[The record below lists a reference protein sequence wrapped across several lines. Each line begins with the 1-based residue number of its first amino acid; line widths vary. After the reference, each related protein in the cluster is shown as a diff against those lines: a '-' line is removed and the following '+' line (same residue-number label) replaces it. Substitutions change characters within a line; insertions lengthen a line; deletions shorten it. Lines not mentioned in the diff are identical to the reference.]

1 MFRRVAG
8 VVGLV
13 ALLALGACDKI
24 QRPVGHKAG
33 AGADWTTH
41 NGDAGETAFSQLDQ
55 VDRDS
60 VARLG
65 LAWAM
70 DLSEGTLEATP
81 VAADGVIYFTGSRA
95 NVYAVDGVTGKLLW
109 TFDPETWKFAP
120 NKMMYSF
127 SVNRGVAYAGGRIF
141 SAALDGRLFALD
153 AKTGKT
159 LWSVQTTPLD
169 SPETITG
176 APRVFKDK
184 VLIGQGGADFGARGY
199 VTAYDQASG
208 KQVWRTYMVPGTP
221 EQNRGDPAMERA
233 AATWHGQYWKTGTGG
248 AAWDGLTFDPELNRV
263 YIGTANAGPW
273 DPDLR
278 SPGGGDNLYTAAI
291 VALDADTGKY
301 VWWYQTTPR
310 DSWDYDATQQMTLA
324 ELSIAGKRRKVLMQA
339 PKNGFFYVIDRES
352 GKLISAEKFGK
363 VTWAERIDPATGRPV
378 EAKNVHYETGEVTVW
393 PSSIGAHTWHS
404 MAFNPAS
411 GLVYIPYMQV
421 GVRLT
426 RGQPVV
432 GQVAMN
438 GITVWGHAEGP
449 GDGQG
454 ALVAW
459 DPIRQKEV
467 WRAQHTQLWNGGAM
481 TTAGGLVFQGD
492 AEGWF
497 AAYDAATGKRLW
509 QFYAGE
515 GIVGAP
521 MTFSAKGKQYVSVL
535 SGYGGAVA
543 AWVPT
548 TLAGWKYAGPHR
560 LLTFTLDG
568 KAVPPPTP
576 QPDKTVHALD
586 VPGLKIDPADVAA
599 GAKVY
604 AYCGACH
611 GLYLQSPGGPGP
623 DLRESALALDPEN
636 LWSVL
641 HDGALMSRGMPRFA
655 MLSREQ
661 VAKLYIYIRAGA
673 RQAASDPGK
682 VSPTAPEA
690 PRSGLGTR

>member
-1 MFRRVAG
+1 
-8 VVGLV
+8 
-13 ALLALGACDKI
+13 
-24 QRPVGHKAG
+24 
-33 AGADWTTH
+33 
-41 NGDAGETAFSQLDQ
+41 
-55 VDRDS
+55 
-60 VARLG
+60 
-65 LAWAM
+65 
-70 DLSEGTLEATP
+70 
-81 VAADGVIYFTGSRA
+81 
-95 NVYAVDGVTGKLLW
+95 
-109 TFDPETWKFAP
+109 
-120 NKMMYSF
+120 
-127 SVNRGVAYAGGRIF
+127 
-141 SAALDGRLFALD
+141 
-153 AKTGKT
+153 
-159 LWSVQTTPLD
+159 
-169 SPETITG
+169 
-176 APRVFKDK
+176 
-184 VLIGQGGADFGARGY
+184 
-199 VTAYDQASG
+199 
-208 KQVWRTYMVPGTP
+208 
-221 EQNRGDPAMERA
+221 
-233 AATWHGQYWKTGTGG
+233 
-248 AAWDGLTFDPELNRV
+248 
-263 YIGTANAGPW
+263 
-273 DPDLR
+273 
-278 SPGGGDNLYTAAI
+278 
-291 VALDADTGKY
+291 
-301 VWWYQTTPR
+301 
-310 DSWDYDATQQMTLA
+310 
-324 ELSIAGKRRKVLMQA
+324 MQA

-378 EAKNVHYETGEVTVW
+378 EAKNIRYETGEVTVW